1 MQAIYFDMD
10 GTVYDLYGVD
20 NWLEG
25 LRAEDTTPY
34 KCGNACVDLDALNE
48 IMCAAVALGIVVGV
62 ITWSAMNGSKEY
74 NKAVRKVKREWVQEN
89 MPYVTEFH
97 CVKYGTPKHTTAKY
111 RDSVLVDD
119 NADVRAKWSN
129 GSTIDAT
136 KDILEILKNFV
147 AQLEN
152 M

>member
-10 GTVYDLYGVD
+10 GTVYDLYSVD
-20 NWLEG
+20 GWLEG

-48 IMCAAVALGIVVGV
+48 IISVAVALGIVVGI

-97 CVKYGTPKHTTAKY
+97 CVKYGTPKHTTAKI
-111 RDSVLVDD
+111 RDSILVDD
-119 NADVRAKWSN
+119 NAEVRAKWKN
-129 GSTIDAT
+129 GNTIDAT
-136 KDILEILKNFV
+136 KNILV
-147 AQLEN
+147 ALAEMLTN
-152 M
+152 